1 MNYKLRIYKT
11 TGADMGN
18 LDHEEFF
25 ETKTAMDKRYDEIFE
40 YSLFS
45 LNPTAWDNHDG
56 NWNRIAGY

>member
-11 TGADMGN
+11 TGADKGD

-45 LNPTAWDNHDG
+45 LNPTAWNYDG